1 MMKYILR
8 KTITLIITLFMVSLL
23 AFLAFQVIPGS
34 PATRMLGTNATPESI
49 AALEAELGFDQPVL
63 VRYGQWVTDFIRG
76 DWGTSYSYNM
86 SVQDMV
92 LEKLPATAALVILAF
107 LLVVLVSFPVGVLI
121 ARREGGKLDR
131 VFTVINQICMSIP
144 PVFVGILLSYL
155 FGITLKVFV
164 PGNFVS
170 FSDSPGQF
178 LLYMIF
184 PAIAV
189 ALSRIAMTV
198 KMLRSSILDEM
209 NKDYIRTAF
218 SRGRTRAEALRKHAL
233 RNALIPVVAFLAVT
247 AAELVA
253 GSIVVEQVF
262 AVPGIGRLLLA
273 SISGRDFPVAQAIV
287 VLLAAWVVIVNFVA
301 DILYQYMDPRIRIQ

>member
-1 MMKYILR
+1 VKYILR
-8 KTITLIITLFMVSLL
+8 KLVTLIITLFIVSLL

-34 PATRMLGTNATPESI
+34 PATNILGTNATPEKV
-49 AALEAELGFDQPVL
+49 AALEAELGLDDPVL
-63 VRYGQWVTDFIRG
+63 VQYGRWVADFLQG
-76 DWGTSYSYNM
+76 DWGTSYSYNLP
-86 SVQDMV
+86 VKDMV
-92 LEKLPATAALVILAF
+92 LEKLPATAALVLLAF
-107 LLVVLVSFPVGVLI
+107 LITVVASFPIGI
-121 ARREGGKLDR
+121 ATARREGGLLDR
-131 VFTVINQICMSIP
+131 IVTVVNQICMSVP
-144 PVFVGILLSYL
+144 PVFVGILLCFF

-170 FSDSPGQF
+170 FRASPGKF
-178 LLYMIF
+178 FLYMLF
-184 PAIAV
+184 PALSV

-218 SRGRTRAEALRKHAL
+218 SRGRTREAALKKHAL
-233 RNALIPVVAFLAVT
+233 RNAMIPVIAFLAVT

-262 AVPGIGRLLLA
+262 TVPGIGRLLLA
-273 SISGRDFPVAQAIV
+273 SIGTRDFPVAQAIV
-287 VLLAAWVVIVNFVA
+287 VLLAGWVVIVNFIA